1 VSGSHTQWTHIRLTE
16 TIAECPDGKHNIC
29 SAMTLGA
36 GADIIACS
44 QDATLAMSH
53 WRRDFARA
61 LASNGS
67 RLRAHNA

>member
-29 SAMTLGA
+29 SAMTLAA

-53 WRRDFARA
+53 
-61 LASNGS
+61 
-67 RLRAHNA
+67 